1 MPLLWLSLAFLGG
14 LLLGAALPP
23 LWPVSLAAAFG
34 LLVAGYF
41 EHRRLDRFSWYRPWR
56 ELSHLPMAVVL
67 AAACLGMVRYQTAHG
82 PLTENDLAWYNGRG
96 EFRLEGVIRQPPE
109 VINSN
114 IHVLVSVEQLVPL
127 TNGQPQGVKQTV
139 NGLALAYLPLGQD
152 WRYGDRIQLTG
163 KLEEL
168 ALEGAPFYHDSLA
181 RQGIYSSLGFAAARL
196 IKHNQGSWF
205 LSAVYD
211 FRTLA
216 DRTIVR
222 LLPQPESAL
231 LAGILLGDDSA
242 LPKNVSDAFRAT
254 GITHIIAV
262 SGFNVAIVSG
272 LFIKLLGRI
281 LRARFAIPL
290 AMLAVTGYTLLTG
303 ASPSVVRAA
312 VMGGIGM
319 SGPLLGRQQAGA
331 NSLFFTAAVMC
342 LFNPALPEDLSFQ
355 LSFGA
360 TLGLVLF
367 ADPLQGIFIRVAERW
382 LSPPV
387 ARRISGPVGE
397 FFLFTLAAQ
406 IFTLPITALNFQ
418 QVSFAALLANPLV
431 LPVQPYAMILGGVAL
446 LLGMAYLPLG
456 QLAAW
461 LCWPLLTFT
470 IRVAEWLAQFQNS
483 VLNVGI
489 LSAPLVIFYFV
500 GLIAFRVGIPALRAP
515 TSLAASIRSLLQSAF
530 KPALILGL
538 TGLLTVGLWRTAF
551 SAPDG
556 RLHLDVLNLSGGPAL
571 LVRSPAGQAWLINGG
586 EDTNSLADALGRRL
600 PLFTTRLDGLVVSTG
615 RSAAVISALDTLT
628 QKYTPAACAVSG
640 VLDSIKTLQRIWDH
654 LQVQGVTC
662 VYLDDVPSFDLGGG
676 AALQVLA
683 DGKSGTALWLAAGG
697 FHALIPGGCR
707 RASLVN
713 RQV

>member
-23 LWPVSLAAAFG
+23 LWPVSLAAAVG

-41 EHRRLDRFSWYRPWR
+41 EHRQLDRFSWYRPWR

-67 AAACLGMVRYQTAHG
+67 AAACLGIVRYQAAQG
-82 PLTENDLAWYNGRG
+82 PLTENDLAWYNGHG
-96 EFRLEGVIRQPPE
+96 EFRLEGIIQQPPQ
-109 VINSN
+109 VSDTSIRL
-114 IHVLVSVEQLVPL
+114 LVSVETLVPL
-127 TNGQPQGVKQTV
+127 VDGQPQGNRFAVS
-139 NGLALAYLPLGQD
+139 GLAAAYLPLGAS

-163 KLEEL
+163 MLEEP
-168 ALEGAPFYHDSLA
+168 AIEGAPFYHDSLA

-196 IKHNQGSWF
+196 IKHDQGSWF

-211 FRTLA
+211 FRALA
-216 DRTIVR
+216 DRTIAR
-222 LLPQPESAL
+222 LLPQPASGL

-242 LPKNVSDAFRAT
+242 LPKNVAEDFRVT

-319 SGPLLGRQQAGA
+319 IGPLLGRQQAGA
-331 NSLFFTAAVMC
+331 NSLVFTAAVMC
-342 LFNPALPEDLSFQ
+342 LFNPALPGDLSFQ

-418 QVSFAALLANPLV
+418 RVSFAALLANPLV

-483 VLNVGI
+483 VLNVGVM
-489 LSAPLVIFYFV
+489 SAPLVIIYFIA
-500 GLIAFRVGIPALRAP
+500 LIAFRIGIPALRAP
-515 TSLAASIRSLLQSAF
+515 TGLAAPIRNRLQTAF
-530 KPALILGL
+530 KPVLILGL
-538 TGLLTVGLWRTAF
+538 TGLLTVGLWRAAF

-586 EDTNSLADALGRRL
+586 EETNSLADALGRRL
-600 PLFTTRLDGLVVSTG
+600 PLFTTRLDGLVVTAD
-615 RSAAVISALDTLT
+615 RSAAVINALDALT
-628 QKYTPAACAVSG
+628 QKYSPAACAVSG
-640 VLDSIKTLQRIWDH
+640 ELDSTKTLQRIWDH
-654 LQVQGVTC
+654 LQTQGVTC

-676 AALQVLA
+676 AALQVL
-683 DGKSGTALWLAAGG
+683 SMVQAGRLYG
-697 FHALIPGGCR
+697 SQ
-707 RASLVN
+707 RAVFMP
-713 RQV
+713 